1 MVPRSFFV
9 KGKIEDLK
17 DNCAQICYQSSYK
30 NLFTF
35 KGNSCSNTSLFA
47 TWTIKKKKKDRNF
60 ISLIVK
66 TKTLIVNSSKAASP
80 QMLA

>member
-1 MVPRSFFV
+1 MLKFV
-9 KGKIEDLK
+9 INPATKIFLLLRVIAVAIPVCLLLEL
-17 DNCAQICYQSSYK
+17 
-30 NLFTF
+30 L
-35 KGNSCSNTSLFA
+35 
-47 TWTIKKKKKDRNF
+47 KKKKKDRNF

>member
-1 MVPRSFFV
+1 MLKFV
-9 KGKIEDLK
+9 INPATKIFLILRVIAVAIPVCLLLEL
-17 DNCAQICYQSSYK
+17 
-30 NLFTF
+30 L
-35 KGNSCSNTSLFA
+35 
-47 TWTIKKKKKDRNF
+47 KKKKDRNF